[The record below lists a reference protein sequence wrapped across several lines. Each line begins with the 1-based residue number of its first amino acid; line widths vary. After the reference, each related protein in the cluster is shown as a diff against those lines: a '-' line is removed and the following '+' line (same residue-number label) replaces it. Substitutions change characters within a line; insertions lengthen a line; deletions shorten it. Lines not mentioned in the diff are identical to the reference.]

1 MAQFTNQAQL
11 SYNNIVVN
19 SNVVTGE
26 ILEVVSAN
34 KTAVVDTYSAD
45 STVTYVVSIV
55 NSGATAITNLAVT
68 DTLGAYTQGGETRV
82 PLDYVEGSVQLF
94 VNGVLQT
101 PPTVT
106 TAPSLTFGAI
116 TLPADSDLVLV
127 YSADVNEYAP
137 LGIGD
142 SIVNEATVTGNGI
155 PTPVTVSETITPE
168 QAPQLR
174 ITKSL
179 EPVPVSENGILTY
192 RFVIDNYG
200 NVATVAT
207 DNVALSDLFD
217 PILSGITVSLD
228 GTTWTEG
235 VQYNYSETT
244 GQFNTVPG
252 QIIIPAATY
261 TQDAITGVWSTTP
274 GSVVLTVTGTV

>member
-11 SYNNIVVN
+11 SYNNTVVN
-19 SNVVTGE
+19 SNVVVGE

-34 KTAVVDTYSAD
+34 KTAVVDTYSAG
-45 STVTYVVSIV
+45 STVTYVISIV
-55 NSGATAITNLAVT
+55 NSGSTAITSLAVS
-68 DTLGAYTQGGETRV
+68 DDLGAYEQGGETRV
-82 PLDYVEGSVQLF
+82 PLSYVAGSVQLF
-94 VNGVLQT
+94 INGVLQT
-101 PPTVT
+101 PPVVT
-106 TAPSLTFGAI
+106 TPTLTFGGI

-127 YSADVNEYAP
+127 YSADVNEFAP
-137 LGIGD
+137 LGVGG
-142 SIVNEATVTGNGI
+142 SIVNTATITGNGI

-168 QAPQLR
+168 EALQLR

-179 EPVPVSENGILTY
+179 EPVPVSENGVLTY

-207 DNVALSDLFD
+207 DNVAVSDLFD

-235 VQYNYSETT
+235 VQYNYDEAT
-244 GQFNTVPG
+244 GQFNTIPG

-261 TQDAITGVWSTTP
+261 TQDPITGVWSTIP
-274 GSVVLTVTGTV
+274 GTVVLTITGTV

>member
-11 SYNNIVVN
+11 SYNNTVVN
-19 SNVVTGE
+19 SNVVVGE

-34 KTAVVDTYSAD
+34 KTAVIDTYSD
-45 STVTYVVSIV
+45 GSTVTYVISIV
-55 NSGATAITNLAVT
+55 NSGSTAITNLTVT
-68 DTLGAYTQGGETRV
+68 DDLGAYTQGGTLRT
-82 PLDYVEGSVQLF
+82 PLSYIDGSVQLF

-101 PPTVT
+101 PPAVS
-106 TAPSLTFGAI
+106 TAPTLTFSGI
-116 TLPADSDLVLV
+116 TLPADSDMVLV
-127 YSADVNEYAP
+127 YSADVNDYAP
-137 LGIGD
+137 LGVTD
-142 SIVNEATVTGNGI
+142 SIVNTASITGNGI
-155 PTPVTVSETITPE
+155 PTTVTVSETITPV

-179 EPVPVSENGILTY
+179 EPVPVSENGVLTY

-200 NVATVAT
+200 NVATEAT

-235 VQYNYSETT
+235 VQYTYSETT

-261 TQDAITGVWSTTP
+261 TQDPTTGIWSIVP

>member
-101 PPTVT
+101 PPMVT

>member
-34 KTAVVDTYSAD
+34 KTAVVDTYLAGSR
-45 STVTYVVSIV
+45 VTYVVSIV

-68 DTLGAYTQGGETRV
+68 DTLGAYTQGGETRI

-228 GTTWTEG
+228 GATWTEG

>member
-11 SYNNIVVN
+11 SYNNTVVN
-19 SNVVTGE
+19 SNVVVGE

-34 KTAVVDTYSAD
+34 KTAVVDTYSAG
-45 STVTYVVSIV
+45 STVTYVISIV
-55 NSGATAITNLAVT
+55 NSGSTPITNLAVS
-68 DTLGAYTQGGETRV
+68 DDLGAYEQGGETRV
-82 PLDYVEGSVQLF
+82 PLSYVAGSVQLF

-101 PPTVT
+101 PPVVAT
-106 TAPSLTFGAI
+106 TPTLTFSGI

-127 YSADVNEYAP
+127 YSADVNEFAP
-137 LGIGD
+137 LGVGG
-142 SIVNEATVTGNGI
+142 SIVNTATITGNGI

-168 QAPQLR
+168 EAPQLR

-179 EPVPVSENGILTY
+179 EPVPVSENGVLTY

-207 DNVALSDLFD
+207 DNVAVSDLFD

-235 VQYNYSETT
+235 VQYNYDEAT

-261 TQDAITGVWSTTP
+261 TQDPITGVWSTIP
-274 GSVVLTVTGTV
+274 GTVVLTVTGTV